1 MEQGQRRT
9 DRFHFSGGW
18 REWLVVLT
26 ILDVAKIATVFK
38 TVFKSMFT
46 TYDLHVDSKI
56 IHVVSPKVFY
66 SDMTDP

>member
-1 MEQGQRRT
+1 M
-9 DRFHFSGGW
+9 
-18 REWLVVLT
+18 VLT